1 MKIHKQH
8 RLTGRNSSGSHT
20 CRAVHFIQ
28 NIWNR
33 LSCVN
38 RKSFWYSSPHLKAM
52 YQFGQ
57 NYLWI
62 LTKIFWSNLATGD
75 AFIHHEHEMKMLFQP
90 HWLARPGVL
99 KSENLC
105 ISGWNTLVIIT
116 GQYKEWGLG
125 TFKVMMRP
133 EMLSPDVVHCLWAPH
148 TWQRHCTVTRRAR
161 REKWRELE
169 TNGVRN
175 SVITPTLYSPC
186 KLRQEAAR
194 ESPILQLRT
203 DASKCCI
210 TS

>member
-1 MKIHKQH
+1 MRIHKQH

-62 LTKIFWSNLATGD
+62 LTKIFWSNLARGG

-90 HWLARPGVL
+90 QRLARLGVL
-99 KSENLC
+99 KSEYLC
-105 ISGWNTLVIIT
+105 KSGWNTFVIIT
-116 GQYKEWGLG
+116 GQWVLQGDIQGDDEAGDAQS
-125 TFKVMMRP
+125 RCCP
-133 EMLSPDVVHCLWAPH
+133 LSLSSSHLTMTLHC
-148 TWQRHCTVTRRAR
+148 
-161 REKWRELE
+161 
-169 TNGVRN
+169 N
-175 SVITPTLYSPC
+175 TPG
-186 KLRQEAAR
+186 EAR
-194 ESPILQLRT
+194 EVKRIG
-203 DASKCCI
+203 DKWC
-210 TS
+210 